1 MKQQWQKYAAK
12 IDAMSMRERVM
23 VFGAGAGLL
32 LFVIF
37 AGFLDPMYA
46 KQKTL
51 NARIVQQQNQI
62 AGFDAEVT
70 AQISVFES
78 DPDQAARA
86 RLKQLRADI
95 EQMGGALRAM
105 EKGLVAPD
113 KIVLLLE
120 NILKGKDK
128 LRLVSLRTLPP
139 SGMVDGRFADVPEAE
154 AVEAMGA
161 ETKLWLK
168 AMAPAATAPAPAA
181 APAAAPASA
190 PVKPNQLLY
199 RHGVEIVLQGS
210 YLDMVAYM
218 EALEAMPAQ
227 LFWGKAKLKADEYPA
242 AQLTLTL
249 YTLSLEQKWIAL

>member
-12 IDAMSMRERVM
+12 IDALSMRERVM

-37 AGFLDPMYA
+37 AAFLDPMFA

-62 AGFDAEVT
+62 AGFDAEVA

-95 EQMGGALRAM
+95 EQMGGALRTM

-120 NILKGKDK
+120 NMLKDKDK

-139 SGMVDGRFADVPEAE
+139 SGLVDGHFADVPESE

-161 ETKLWLK
+161 ETKLLLK
-168 AMAPAATAPAPAA
+168 ATAPAATAT

-218 EALEAMPAQ
+218 QALEAMPTQ
-227 LFWGKAKLKADEYPA
+227 LFWGKAKLNAEAYPA
-242 AQLTLTL
+242 ARLSLTL

>member
-12 IDAMSMRERVM
+12 IDALSMRERVM

-37 AGFLDPMYA
+37 AAFLDPMYA

-62 AGFDAEVT
+62 AGFDAEVA
-70 AQISVFES
+70 AQVSVFES
-78 DPDQAARA
+78 DPDQPARA

-120 NILKGKDK
+120 NMLKGKDK

-139 SGMVDGRFADVPEAE
+139 SGLVDGHFADVPESE
-154 AVEAMGA
+154 EVEAMGA

-181 APAAAPASA
+181 AAPAAPA
-190 PVKPNQLLY
+190 VKPDQLLY

-242 AQLTLTL
+242 ARLTLTL
-249 YTLSLEQKWIAL
+249 YTLSLDTKWMKL